1 MTSSPV
7 SFYARAADALTNAQ
21 LRGALRHVTDRVKDS
36 REAGL
41 GRLPE
46 SDGWR
51 DHARLIR
58 AHTLSRLDHYLDQ
71 FVEAVQARGGHV
83 YYAKTADDAVRY
95 VCDLARAK
103 GLKRAVKSK
112 SMISEEIELNH
123 HLAGA
128 GVDVVETDLGE
139 WVVQL
144 GDDHPSHIVMPII
157 HRTRHEVADLFRRT
171 AGATDADVADVAS
184 MTQFARRTLRPAF
197 VAADLGISG
206 VNFGIAETGGICICT
221 NEGNGRLTTTMPR
234 VHVAMMG
241 IERIVPTVPDLGVML
256 QVLAR
261 SATGQNLTVYS
272 NVIHGPRPASGDKA
286 ESDGPDELHVVL
298 VDNGRSKVLASE
310 VAEILYCIR
319 CGACLNACPV
329 YQQIGGHAYGS
340 VYPGPVGAV
349 LTPALWGQDT
359 WGDLP
364 HASSLCG
371 ACREVCPIRI
381 DIPKLLLRL
390 RARGAAEGRGPA
402 WVRYGLRMF
411 RMAAARPWLFQL
423 AGRLSA
429 SASRWVARDGW
440 ISKLPGPL
448 AGWTA
453 SRDFPPMASES
464 FQDRWKKRS
473 KGGPA

>member
-1 MTSSPV
+1 MTASPAT
-7 SFYARAADALTNAQ
+7 FYKRSDVALADTQ
-21 LRGALRHVTDRVKDS
+21 LRGALRSVTDKVKVS

-41 GRLPE
+41 GRLPDAE
-46 SDGWR
+46 GWR

-58 AHTLSRLDHYLDQ
+58 AHTVSRLDHYLDQ
-71 FVEAVQARGGHV
+71 FVTAVEARGGQV
-83 YYAKTADDAVRY
+83 YYAKTAEDATRY

-103 GLKRAVKSK
+103 NLKRAVKGK

-123 HLAGA
+123 HLADA

-241 IERIVPTVPDLGVML
+241 IERLVPTAQDLGVML

-261 SATGQNLTVYS
+261 SATGQNLTVYT
-272 NVIHGPRPASGDKA
+272 NIIHGPRPSEGDRA

-349 LTPALWGQDT
+349 LTPALWGQEKHS
-359 WGDLP
+359 DLP
-364 HASSLCG
+364 QASSLCG
-371 ACREVCPIRI
+371 ACKEVCPVRI

-390 RARGAAEGRGPA
+390 RASGHAEGRTPS
-402 WVRYGLRMF
+402 WVRIGLGAF
-411 RMAAARPWLFQL
+411 RFAAVRPWAFRL

-429 SASRWVARDGW
+429 MASRLIAKNGWVT
-440 ISKLPGPL
+440 KLPGPL

-453 SRDFPPMASES
+453 SRDLPPMAAES

-473 KGGPA
+473 PGDHP

>member
-1 MTSSPV
+1 VSASPAT
-7 SFYARAADALTNAQ
+7 FYRRSDDALANAQ
-21 LRGALRHVTDRVKDS
+21 LRGALRMVTDRVKDS
-36 REAGL
+36 RTAGL
-41 GRLPE
+41 DRLPGA
-46 SDGWR
+46 DDWR
-51 DHARLIR
+51 DHARRIR
-58 AHTLSRLDHYLDQ
+58 AHTITRLDHYLDT
-71 FVEAVQARGGHV
+71 FVQAVEARGGHV
-83 YYAKTADDAVRY
+83 HYAKTADDAAKY

-103 GLKRAVKSK
+103 GVRRAVKSK
-112 SMISEEIELNH
+112 SMISEEIELNTY
-123 HLAGA
+123 LETA

-144 GDDHPSHIVMPII
+144 GNDHPSHIVMPII

-171 AGATDADVADVAS
+171 AGATEADVTSVAS

-197 VAADLGISG
+197 VSADMGISG

-234 VHVAMMG
+234 IHVAMMG
-241 IERIVPTVPDLGVML
+241 IERLVPNVQDLGVML

-261 SATGQNLTVYS
+261 SATGQSLTVYS
-272 NVIHGPRPASGDKA
+272 NIIHGPRPTGTDRD

-298 VDNGRSKVLASE
+298 VDNGRSKVLASD

-349 LTPALWGQDT
+349 LTPALWGQGA
-359 WGDLP
+359 WSDLP

-371 ACREVCPIRI
+371 ACREVCPVRI

-390 RARGAAEGRGPA
+390 RAQGSAEGRGPA
-402 WVRYGLRMF
+402 WVGPALTLF
-411 RMAAARPWLFQL
+411 RMTAVRPWAYRL

-429 SASRWVARDGW
+429 MATRLMAHDGW
-440 ISKLPGPL
+440 ISALPGPL
-448 AGWTA
+448 AGWTK
-453 SRDFPPMASES
+453 SRDFKPMAPES
-464 FQDRWKKRS
+464 FQDRWKKR
-473 KGGPA
+473 KGSAS

>member
-1 MTSSPV
+1 
-7 SFYARAADALTNAQ
+7 
-21 LRGALRHVTDRVKDS
+21 
-36 REAGL
+36 
-41 GRLPE
+41 
-46 SDGWR
+46 
-51 DHARLIR
+51 
-58 AHTLSRLDHYLDQ
+58 
-71 FVEAVQARGGHV
+71 
-83 YYAKTADDAVRY
+83 
-95 VCDLARAK
+95 
-103 GLKRAVKSK
+103 
-112 SMISEEIELNH
+112 
-123 HLAGA
+123 
-128 GVDVVETDLGE
+128 
-139 WVVQL
+139 
-144 GDDHPSHIVMPII
+144 
-157 HRTRHEVADLFRRT
+157 
-171 AGATDADVADVAS
+171 VADVAS

-197 VAADLGISG
+197 AAADLGISG

-241 IERIVPTVPDLGVML
+241 IERLVPTVQDLGVML

-272 NVIHGPRPASGDKA
+272 NVIHGPRPAAGDKA
-286 ESDGPDELHVVL
+286 ESDGPDELHIVL

-402 WVRYGLRMF
+402 WVRHGLRMF
-411 RMAAARPWLFQL
+411 RLVAARPWLFQL

-429 SASRWVARDGW
+429 SASRLLARDGW

-453 SRDFPPMASES
+453 SRDFPPMAAES

-473 KGGPA
+473 KGGPS